1 MSTDDITLRPAAAS
15 DRPAVAELLR
25 AAELPLD
32 GVPAG
37 LEHFIVATR
46 GGEVVGAI
54 GLEVYGDAAL
64 LRSAV
69 VHPNLR
75 GVGLGER
82 LVDAVLG
89 EARAQRIQDVTLLT
103 TTAMDWFP
111 RFGFTRINRA
121 DVNPALLVSEELRGA
136 CPATAVVMRRAL

>member
-69 VHPNLR
+69 VHP
-75 GVGLGER
+75 V
-82 LVDAVLG
+82 
-89 EARAQRIQDVTLLT
+89 
-103 TTAMDWFP
+103 
-111 RFGFTRINRA
+111 
-121 DVNPALLVSEELRGA
+121 
-136 CPATAVVMRRAL
+136 

>member
-1 MSTDDITLRPAAAS
+1 M
-15 DRPAVAELLR
+15 
-25 AAELPLD
+25 
-32 GVPAG
+32 
-37 LEHFIVATR
+37 
-46 GGEVVGAI
+46 
-54 GLEVYGDAAL
+54 
-64 LRSAV
+64 
-69 VHPNLR
+69 
-75 GVGLGER
+75 
-82 LVDAVLG
+82 DAVLG